1 LKQRLF
7 NHFFPLT
14 NTMYNAFKTLH
25 LLGACIF
32 IGNIIVSG
40 FWKAMADRIDNLE
53 VARFAT
59 RLVNLTDA
67 VFTGLGAI
75 LLIVGGHAMADAH
88 GGIAANNWM
97 IWSYAAFSVFGL
109 LWITVLVPI
118 QIKQARLLRSAT
130 GAVPTAY
137 YRLARWWGAVGI
149 VATLVTLPPLYW
161 MVAR

>member
-1 LKQRLF
+1 
-7 NHFFPLT
+7 
-14 NTMYNAFKTLH
+14 MYNAFQTLH

-67 VFTGLGAI
+67 VFTGIGAI
-75 LLIVGGHAMADAH
+75 LLIVGGHAMAAAH

-97 IWSYAAFSVFGL
+97 IWSYAAFSVSGL
-109 LWITVLVPI
+109 VWITVLVPI

-130 GAVPTAY
+130 DTVPTAY

-149 VATLVTLPPLYW
+149 VATLATLPPLYW